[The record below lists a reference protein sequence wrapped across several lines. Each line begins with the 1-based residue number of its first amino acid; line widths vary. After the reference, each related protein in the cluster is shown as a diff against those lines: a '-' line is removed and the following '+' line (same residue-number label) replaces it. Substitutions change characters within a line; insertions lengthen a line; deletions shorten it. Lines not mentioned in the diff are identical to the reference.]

1 MLYLL
6 FGIAGLF
13 LVFHFVITDHDFMHP
28 SVIFSLAF
36 FIYIFV
42 CVCGQSAYQIKISP
56 VTVAVI
62 FTGLLTF
69 SAVSCMCTIGL
80 RKKTNRRYAL
90 HAAGQLSFSEIK
102 PEEIYIPTSFVL
114 ILIVLQL
121 LTNWFFIRYL
131 RALADAYMLSYGP
144 LSTSI
149 GDLISFYDTLTKFWT
164 DIFAKLNVSIPIG
177 YRIGN
182 PVCAA
187 LEYLLLYAAVYNFT
201 LKKKIN
207 PLHLIVFVL
216 MIVRIMLNGSRSPV
230 LRMITFSIVIW
241 YVTGRRL
248 GRHSKK
254 GSWRT
259 LFRLVLLAAA
269 AGILMVAM
277 LFVMGRASK
286 MANLGTYI
294 FTYLG
299 APVVNLDT
307 FLKNTP
313 QLDLFH
319 GADPTALWGS
329 QTFKSLYA
337 YLGKYIG
344 NPAFSGIANIDTFV
358 FSDNGVEIGNVYTMF
373 YKYIYDFGFFGVVP
387 LTAVMAFYYTV
398 SYEKITHGDM
408 PQRAVS
414 LTAFYY
420 AYLFNDLV
428 MSAFS
433 CRFYEIIFDA
443 PFIKM
448 LVLAWIFDALFVE
461 RRIRIGGREIVL
473 PFVRA

>member
-6 FGIAGLF
+6 LGIAGLF

-36 FIYIFV
+36 FIYILV
-42 CVCGQSAYQIKISP
+42 CVCGQSAYEVKIAP

-69 SAVSCMCTIGL
+69 SVISCICTVIAR
-80 RKKTNRRYAL
+80 RKSEERQKLYLYTD
-90 HAAGQLSFSEIK
+90 SFSGASQL
-102 PEEIYIPTSFVL
+102 EEIYIPNSFVV

-121 LTNWFFIRYL
+121 LTTMFFIRYL
-131 RALADAYMLSYGP
+131 RVLAEAYMSAYSP
-144 LSTSI
+144 VSTSI
-149 GDLISFYDTLTKFWT
+149 GGLISFYDTLTKFWT
-164 DIFAKLNVSIPIG
+164 DIFNKLNVPIPMG

-187 LEYLLLYAAVYNFT
+187 CEYLLLYVGVYNFT

-207 PLHLIVFVL
+207 PLHLIVFFL

-230 LRMITFSIVIW
+230 LRVITFAIVIW
-241 YVTGRRL
+241 YVTGRRM
-248 GRHSKK
+248 GRHGKR

-259 LFRLVLLAAA
+259 LLRLVLLAAV
-269 AGILMVAM
+269 AGLLMVGM
-277 LFVMGRASK
+277 LFLMGRASK
-286 MANLGTYI
+286 MASLGTYV

-307 FLKNTP
+307 FLRKTQ
-313 QLDLFH
+313 QLGLFH
-319 GADPTALWGS
+319 GADPSALWGS
-329 QTFKSLYA
+329 QTFKSLYL
-337 YLGKYIG
+337 YLGKYI
-344 NPAFSGIANIDTFV
+344 NRPAFSDIQNIDLFV
-358 FSDNGVEIGNVYTMF
+358 FSNNGIEIGNVYTMF
-373 YKYIYDFGFFGVVP
+373 YKYIYDFGFFGVIP
-387 LTAVMAFYYTV
+387 LTAVMAFYYTC
-398 SYEKITHGDM
+398 SYETIIRG
-408 PQRAVS
+408 RSSRRSVS
-414 LTAFYY
+414 LVTFYY

-433 CRFYEIIFDA
+433 CRFYEIVLDA
-443 PFIKM
+443 PFLKM
-448 LVLAWIFDALFVE
+448 LVLAWIFDAIFVE
-461 RRIRIGGREIVL
+461 RKLRIGGREIVL